1 MPVNNIKG
9 IEQAEVLD
17 RSVPPKSGKPKD
29 INFPKF
35 FETKSDNGITILVIE
50 DNRLPLITS
59 RFVFKSGSY
68 TDYFSGDNKSG
79 LVSLTSELLT
89 KGTKQRSATDIAE
102 ETDYLGAT
110 ISSGCD
116 YDATYVSSYSL
127 KKYFDN
133 VFDILSDV
141 ILNPE
146 FEEEEISRLREQRLN
161 SLLSMIDDGD
171 YLSDKIFKKYIFD
184 GTPYSFPIEGTKS
197 SVENITRDDIVTV
210 YKNIFRPENLIV
222 AFVGDITPEEAVKKI
237 NEKFSE
243 WENFPAADIKILTPE
258 NKNITKVYLTDK
270 KGAVQSS
277 IKAGNLGIR
286 RDNPDFISVNV
297 MNTMLGGYFTSRI
310 NKNLREDNGYT
321 YGARSSFNS
330 NKYSGDFS
338 VVTEVKND
346 ITSNTMREIIKEIKK
361 MRDEFVSDEELQN
374 VKNYISGS
382 FPLQLETPNAIAS
395 KVINLKLYNL
405 SDDYYNTYIRKVNDL
420 TKEDIKN
427 AAVKYLHPENLTIS
441 IAGNVNEI
449 KESMKEFGDVV
460 VTEEIIIKQ

>member
-1 MPVNNIKG
+1 MALNKI
-9 IEQAEVLD
+9 AETENTEILD

-29 INFPKF
+29 INFPEF
-35 FETKSDNGITILVIE
+35 FETVSENGITILVIE
-50 DNRLPLITS
+50 DKRLPLITS
-59 RFVFKSGSY
+59 RFVFKSGSFL
-68 TDYFSGDNKSG
+68 DYFSGENKSG

-89 KGTKQRSATDIAE
+89 KGTTLRSATDIAE
-102 ETDYLGAT
+102 EVDYLGAT

-133 VFDILSDV
+133 VFEIITDV
-141 ILNPE
+141 ILNPK
-146 FEEEEISRLREQRLN
+146 FDEEEINRLRDQRLN

-171 YLSDKIFKKYIFD
+171 YLSDKIFKKNIY
-184 GTPYSFPIEGTKS
+184 GNTPYSLPVEGTHRS
-197 SVENITRDDIVTV
+197 LQNITREDIISV
-210 YKNIFRPENLIV
+210 YENIFRPENLII
-222 AFVGDITPEEAVKKI
+222 ALVGDITPDEAVKKI
-237 NEKFSE
+237 NEKFSG
-243 WENFPAADIKILTPE
+243 WKNTPAPE
-258 NKNITKVYLTDK
+258 LKVVLPEAARSTKVYLTDK

-277 IKAGNLGIR
+277 IKAGNLGIT

-321 YGARSSFNS
+321 YGARSSFSS

-346 ITSNTMREIIKEIKK
+346 ITSDTIREIMKEIVKMRE
-361 MRDEFVSDEELQN
+361 EFVSDEELQN

-382 FPLQLETPNAIAS
+382 FPMQLETPNAIAS

-405 SDDYYNTYIRKVNDL
+405 ENDYYNTYIRKVNEL

-427 AAVKYLHPENLTIS
+427 AAEKYLHPAGMTIS
-441 IAGNVNEI
+441 IAGNVGEI
-449 KESMKEFGDVV
+449 KQSMKEFGEVE
-460 VTEEIIIKQ
+460 VTEENIIKQ

>member
-1 MPVNNIKG
+1 MSQNNIKEIG
-9 IEQAEVLD
+9 KQIKLD
-17 RSVPPKSGKPKD
+17 RSVAPPSGKPKD
-29 INFPKF
+29 VNFPRF
-35 FETKSDNGITILVIE
+35 FETKTKNGITVLVIE

-68 TDYFSGDNKSG
+68 LDFFSGENKSG

-89 KGTKQRSATDIAE
+89 KGTTLRSATDIAE
-102 ETDYLGAT
+102 EVDYLGAT

-133 VFDILSDV
+133 VFEILTDV
-141 ILNPE
+141 ILNPK
-146 FEEEEISRLREQRLN
+146 FDDEEINRLRDQRLN

-171 YLSDKIFKKYIFD
+171 YLSDKIFKKNLYGD
-184 GTPYSFPIEGTKS
+184 TPYSLPIEGTHRS
-197 SVENITRDDIVTV
+197 IQNITREDIVAV
-210 YKNIFRPENLIV
+210 YKSIFRPENLII
-222 AFVGDITPEEAVKKI
+222 ALVGDITPAEAIDKI

-243 WENFPAADIKILTPE
+243 WENSSAPEMKVLLPEAAEK
-258 NKNITKVYLTDK
+258 TKVYLTDK

-277 IKAGNLGIR
+277 IKAGNLGIT
-286 RDNPDFISVNV
+286 RDNPDFISVSV

-321 YGARSSFNS
+321 YGARSSYSS

-346 ITSNTMREIIKEIKK
+346 ITSDTIREIIKEIVK
-361 MRDEFVSDEELQN
+361 MREEFVSDEELQN

-395 KVINLKLYNL
+395 KVINLKMYNL
-405 SDDYYNTYIRKVNDL
+405 EDDYYNTYIRKINEL

-427 AAVKYLHPENLTIS
+427 AAEKYLHPGSMTIS
-441 IAGNVNEI
+441 IAGNVGEI
-449 KESMKEFGDVV
+449 QESMKEFGEVE
-460 VTEEIIIKQ
+460 VTKENIIKL